1 MRKILLLIL
10 IPILL
15 VGCSNEESKARDT
28 VEKYLKALKMGEDV
42 DLYLDTREGLIDV
55 FDWEYLRSLEVD
67 QIKDTRSYDR
77 EYYEMFEKDF
87 FDTFDDFKENEIEWF
102 SRSHDNFEIIENSY
116 DRLELWDGESY
127 IDNHKF
133 LYNVELANELGQKLF
148 KKVEFYVEFDH
159 IYYNG
164 DFIKGYVIKDIFI
177 R

>member
-1 MRKILLLIL
+1 MRKLLLLIL

-15 VGCSNEESKARDT
+15 VGCNDGESKAKKT
-28 VEKYLKALKMGEDV
+28 VEKYLEALKMGEDV

-77 EYYEMFEKDF
+77 DYYEMFEKDI
-87 FDTFDDFKENEIEWF
+87 FDTFQEFKDKEIERF
-102 SRSHDNFEIIENSY
+102 SLVHDNFEIIENSY

-164 DFIKGYVIKDIFI
+164 DFVEGYVIKDIYI

>member
-164 DFIKGYVIKDIFI
+164 DFVEGYVIKDIYI